1 MDRLLSMEI
10 FVAAVELGTFTAVAE
25 KFRLS
30 PPMVSKHI
38 QELEKRIG
46 ASLLNRTTRQQHLT
60 EVGEDYYHKCKE
72 ILHQISALESDS
84 TAKATE
90 PKGKLRISAS
100 VWYGMSTLAPAVAA
114 YLAAYPD
121 VDIEL
126 LLNDRYVDP
135 ISEGFDVVVRIGQL
149 EDSSM
154 IARKLPDYELLICA
168 APDYINKFG
177 TPNHPDDLVD
187 HQCLYFTSW
196 VAQGGWRQINKQVG
210 RHSAPRITSNNVQ
223 AIRQAALNAIGLI
236 MMPVSLLQDDIEAGR
251 LVEVLHDHRPE
262 AKPVNLLFSEKAK
275 TTAKIASFVDF
286 VSNYLNTRN

>member
-38 QELEKRIG
+38 QALEKRIG

-60 EVGEDYYHKCKE
+60 EVGESYYQKCKE
-72 ILHQISALESDS
+72 ILQQISALDSDT
-84 TAKATE
+84 TAKATQ

-100 VWYGMSTLAPAVAA
+100 VWYGMSTLAPAIAA
-114 YLAAYPD
+114 YLATYPE

-168 APDYINKFG
+168 SPDYIEKNG
-177 TPNHPDDLVD
+177 RPNHPDELVD

-210 RHSAPRITSNNVQ
+210 RHNAPRITSNNVQ
-223 AIRQAALNAIGLI
+223 VIRQAALNGIGLI
-236 MMPVSLLQDDIEAGR
+236 MMPVSLLNDDIEAGS
-251 LVEVLHDHRPE
+251 LIEVLRDYRPE

-275 TTAKIASFVDF
+275 TTAKIASFVGF
-286 VSNYLNTRN
+286 VSDYLNGNG